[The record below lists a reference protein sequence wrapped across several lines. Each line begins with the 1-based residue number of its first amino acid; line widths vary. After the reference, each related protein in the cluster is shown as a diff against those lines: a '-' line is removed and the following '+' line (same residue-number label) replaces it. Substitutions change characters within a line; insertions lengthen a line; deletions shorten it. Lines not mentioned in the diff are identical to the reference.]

1 VPDQTSNLSEPLSML
16 SYFFKWLAIALVVAV
31 AAGSASAAL
40 LVSLD
45 WATAWRESHLWMLA
59 LLPVAGFA
67 AGWAYLKF
75 GQCVERGNNLLIDEI
90 HDPRRALPLRM
101 GPMIFLATVLSHL
114 FGASVGREGTAVQMG
129 GSLADHLA
137 RPLRLNPEDR
147 RILIMCGISAG
158 FGSIFGV
165 PMAGAVFGL
174 EVLSIGRLRYNA
186 IFPCFVASL
195 VGDLVT
201 KGWGI
206 RHSAYA
212 VGLVPAFGLGGLAKA
227 LAAGAAFGIVGML
240 FARTTHLLT
249 AFFKK
254 HVPYAPLRPFYG
266 GLLILLAVA
275 VLGSTEYL
283 GLSLPTIAQSFSG
296 HVQTFDFAGKFLFTT
311 LSLGAGFKGGEV
323 TPLFYIGATLGNA
336 MAPLLALP
344 APLLAGMGF
353 VAVFAGAANT
363 PLASTLMAFELFGP
377 QAGIFAGVACVTSY
391 LFSGHAGIYASQKI
405 GQHKL
410 GGASGAENPP
420 LADL

>member
-1 VPDQTSNLSEPLSML
+1 MSDRPSTYSEPVSML
-16 SYFFKWLAIALVVAV
+16 TYFFKWLAIALVVAA

-40 LVSLD
+40 LVSLA
-45 WATAWRESHLWMLA
+45 WATSWRESHLWMLA
-59 LLPVAGFA
+59 LLPVVGFA
-67 AGWAYLKF
+67 VGWAYLKF
-75 GQCVERGNNLLIDEI
+75 GRSVERGNNLLIDEI
-90 HDPRRALPLRM
+90 HDPRRVLPLRM
-101 GPMIFLATVLSHL
+101 SPMIFLATALSHL

-129 GSLADHLA
+129 GSLADQLA
-137 RPLRLNPEDR
+137 RPLRLNPEER

-165 PMAGAVFGL
+165 PMAGAVFGF

-201 KGWGI
+201 KAWGI
-206 RHSAYA
+206 RHSAFA
-212 VGLVPAFGLGGLAKA
+212 VGVVPAFDLPGLAKA

-240 FARTTHLLT
+240 FARTTHTLT
-249 AFFKK
+249 SFFKK
-254 HVPYAPLRPFYG
+254 RVPYAPLRPFYG
-266 GLLILLAVA
+266 GLVILLAVA
-275 VLGSTEYL
+275 ALGSTDYL
-283 GLSLPTIAQSFSG
+283 GLSLPGIAQSFSG
-296 HVQTFDFAGKFLFTT
+296 HVRPFDFAGKFLFTT

-377 QAGIFAGVACVTSY
+377 QAGIFAGVACVASY
-391 LFSGHAGIYASQKI
+391 LFSGHSGIYASQSL

-410 GGASGAENPP
+410 GGTSAAENPP